1 MHPRVLGKKIQG
13 ELGGG
18 GGGGGGGRRGGA
30 FRKKIFGKIKEIFK
44 KFIIRAFKILKAVTI
59 QINMISH

>member
-13 ELGGG
+13 EWEGRGDEGLLG
-18 GGGGGGGRRGGA
+18 
-30 FRKKIFGKIKEIFK
+30 KKIFGKMKEIFK